1 MSLNKGRENLNF
13 CLINDLNLISFDYI
27 KEKLCSENINDVFFY
42 SKSILYLKEGKNLE
56 NWILLTKDLSL
67 NLYYCKK
74 TADKYNLTLTTPFKA
89 SGLGQLVELAVLSK
103 KNLVLGAL

>member
-13 CLINDLNLISFDYI
+13 CLINDLNSISFDYI

-42 SKSILYLKEGKNLE
+42 SKSILYLKEEQDLE
-56 NWILLTKDLSL
+56 SWILLTKDLSL

-74 TADKYNLTLTTPFKA
+74 TADK
-89 SGLGQLVELAVLSK
+89 LS
-103 KNLVLGAL
+103 LIHI